1 MAYPLPTLL
10 GNDTVTVL
18 KRSFGTRDRLGVV
31 SLLSTP
37 TVVSGCSLQPNSA
50 DEVISDTD
58 FDLAMWILYAP
69 VLPIFQSLAAA
80 DAIQVDINS
89 IPTVFEDFGDP
100 MLWTGLD
107 GVADHYRIKLRKAR
121 G

>member
-1 MAYPLPTLL
+1 MTYPLPTLL

-18 KRSFGTRDRLGVV
+18 KRSFVVKDRLGVPV
-31 SLLSTP
+31 LISTP
-37 TVVSGCSLQPNSA
+37 TAVTGCSLQPNSA

-69 VLPIFQSLAAA
+69 VVSIVQSLTAA
-80 DAIQVDINS
+80 DAIQVTINS
-89 IPTVFEDFGDP
+89 VPTVFEEFGDP
-100 MLWTGLD
+100 MLWTGSD
-107 GVADHYRIKLRKAR
+107 GNPDHFRIKLRKAR